1 VVRLPPEGVK
11 KMTVLLIVYL
21 EAEVSIEKWQELT
34 SDQIV
39 QSDRKMFKTR
49 DDAVVQSVRNL
60 RMALDKS
67 QEKGRRLEEVLGAQ
81 DG

>member
-1 VVRLPPEGVK
+1 MVRLPPEGVK

>member
-1 VVRLPPEGVK
+1 
-11 KMTVLLIVYL
+11 MTVLLIVYL